1 MNQILLGLE
10 VLDPTKF
17 FLHCACLGKLS
28 PARHTISG
36 DLSLGQTA
44 KRVANGPNV
53 EDCFDF
59 VKNKLQKL
67 EDVLVEQMPTSAK
80 FTICEKC

>member
-10 VLDPTKF
+10 VVDPTEF
-17 FLHCACLGKLS
+17 FLHYTCLGKLS

-67 EDVLVEQMPTSAK
+67 EDALVEQILSGAK
-80 FTICEKC
+80 CAKL